1 MKFWKGIFI
10 FSLTSFFA
18 FESSAQTNTY
28 IQGSLRVGV
37 FVSNPCNGSNNGF
50 IRFTVL
56 QTSDGQPGILQV
68 ILPAT
73 GGNPNFFGPQLIPVG
88 SSFVFNSGV
97 GLPADSYDFIII
109 DTPNTDIINTFGP
122 APPVLLT
129 SLPNLVVNEVTRI
142 DNSSCLTPNGSVIA
156 SVSGGS
162 GTPALAVPGSFTYT
176 WTSNNGIAGLP
187 LTGIYD
193 GTTNLDLAVQLS
205 LAGLPGGTYT
215 LNILDNYSS
224 CFQSRNFIIT
234 DPSPTLFNIISGSG
248 TACFGSNFTIT
259 LDGSDGAVP
268 DPGGVYEIQRNGSP
282 TGLTFPGTGAGPFN
296 MNFSTV
302 GFTNGDVL
310 TVRASNGFCTPR
322 LMSGSITLGIAS
334 SPTEATLSGTATICS
349 GQSTNLSVAITG
361 GTAPFSF
368 TIIGLGLISGYASGA
383 PISVSPLSTTIYT
396 LSGNVTDANG
406 CTVTGIGTAPIT
418 VNPTPTA
425 TISALPTTLC
435 AGNSSTLT
443 FSLTGTSPF
452 NVSYSDGTSSFN
464 LSGISNGHTVL
475 VTPPVTRNYTITAI
489 SDASGCIGTP
499 GSNFTIT
506 VNQPPTV
513 AELIGTAN
521 ICSGQSTNL
530 TVNITDGTPPYNFTI
545 ANVGAIGGYTSG
557 SAIAVSPATTT
568 SYSILGNV
576 TDANGCFVVGSGLAI
591 VTVNPL
597 PTAAIVSSP
606 GTVCSGGSST
616 LTFNLTG
623 TAPFNVSYTDGTSTF
638 NLTGISTDHTV
649 VVSPTSTTSYA
660 ITSISDATTCTGLSG
675 SSTTVTVNPTPTS
688 AVLSGSGPIC
698 SGGTANLFVNIT
710 SGTAPFTFNITNL
723 GPVASYISGNPIPVN
738 PSTSTSYTLSGTV
751 TDANGC
757 SVAGSGTFLVI
768 VNPTPIASLSSSPG
782 ILCSSGS
789 STLTFTLTGT
799 APFNVSYSDGTT
811 NFDLTGI
818 SSGHTVSIS
827 PTVTTTYTVTSV
839 SDATSCVGVGG
850 SSATVTVNPSPTSA
864 ILSGSSTI
872 CAGGTGNILVT
883 INGGVGPYNFTIA
896 GLGLITS
903 YVSGTLIPVTPA
915 TTTAYSITGLVT
927 DTNGCTVTGS
937 GTATVTANPLPTA
950 SVSGGGTV
958 CFGTPLPNVTFTFTG
973 TAPFNFTWSDGVV
986 LTTVNNHPSS
996 TFTITNAAVGTYSV
1010 TALTDLNGCA
1020 ATSLGTPTSV
1030 IENAA
1035 IASAT
1040 LIGGATICN
1049 GQSTNLAVTIVGGTS
1064 PYSFTIAGLGL
1075 VSNYTS
1081 GTNIPVTTSS
1091 TTTYTISGSITD
1103 ANGCVATGSG
1113 TALVTVN
1120 EAPNA
1125 SVSGSPSP
1133 ICPSST
1139 YTLTFSLTGTA
1150 PFNVSYSDGTTTF
1163 NLAGILNG
1171 HTVNLNPTVST
1182 TYTITSVTD
1191 GTTCPGTV
1199 SGPAATA
1206 TVNPSITSAVLS
1218 GTATICAG
1226 ATSNLA
1232 VTIVGGTP
1240 PYNFTIT
1247 GFGSVTNYTS
1257 DTPIP
1262 VTPGSTTTYSLTGL
1276 VTDAN
1281 SCTVAGSGNA
1291 TLSVNPIPSSIA
1303 PGTDTW
1309 IADVYN
1315 DAGNAVVPYQ
1325 NGVNYSP
1332 ATYRGF
1338 ITETDIAGFGSSTY
1352 NSSTDAFD
1360 LNFENSIPLA
1370 GTNVCGSYLN
1380 NYSLRFQMQKTFT
1393 AGVYTF
1399 NLISD
1404 DGVRF
1409 FVDGV
1414 AMTLSPANSFSDH
1427 LYTPYTSAAICLTAG
1442 VHNLVIEYY
1451 ENVGVSRLT
1460 FDYSSVSVPVP
1471 SVSIS
1476 ASPGTTVCVGTT
1488 VTFTAIPTNGG
1499 SSPGY
1504 QWIKNGLN
1512 VGTNSSSYADA
1523 TLITGDVVSVA
1534 MTSSLSCVT
1543 STPAVSNL
1551 ITMTVDPVPLAPT
1564 VSPISYCQGAIVGPL
1579 TATGTSLLWYSLATG
1594 GLGSATAPTPSTTTP
1609 GVTSFYV
1616 SQTVS
1621 GCESPRAQLDVT
1633 INSLPSA
1640 PGVSNVSYC
1649 VGDAATALTATGTGL
1664 LWYSASTGGTGSS
1677 TAPTP
1682 STSSTGTTSFFVSQT
1697 VSGCESPRAQ
1707 LDVTV
1712 IGPPTNS
1719 LTVVPSISNLCTG
1732 GSTTI
1737 DVFGTQVGVSYQLRI
1752 GTTNQGLSVA
1762 GTGGTISLST
1772 GSLAATTIFNVLA
1785 TQGSCSAQLAATP
1798 TVTVGGS
1805 LNAGVAVTFP
1815 SGFCSPAS
1823 AIINVAS
1830 ENGVT
1835 YQLIDNGTNTLVG
1848 SSVLGDG
1855 TAIGLPTGVLSVTTT
1870 FRILA
1875 TGSTCSLNL
1884 NTNPTLTAI
1893 VTPLVN
1899 LPVTGP
1905 SAPICPNTA
1914 ATITVD
1920 NSEIGVVYQLSTG
1933 LSFSGSAVNG
1943 TGGQISLVS
1952 ANLNATTTLSVLAT
1966 RGSCATLLTNT
1977 ASVTVRPVGD
1987 PLCGGGISCG
1997 AFIITPIYSGGP
2009 DVITRP
2015 PCANQD
2021 KGKLVF
2027 SVNLFPSGSSNFRF
2041 TLSKLNDP
2049 LFVAQT
2055 SLGAGP
2061 FVFDNLSPGDY
2072 QYKVE
2077 DLISGNSCGP
2087 TGNDFSLKVQS
2098 NVNAVA
2104 DPLSLKDATC
2114 FGIANG
2120 QAKLTITGGNPP
2132 YEYSVNGGVSYIGG
2146 LVSGNTIANL
2156 PPNGTYNILVRD
2168 DATDA
2173 CPATVPVT
2181 VNNANPAITVAPP
2194 TITDATCAN
2203 NDGAIAIGTIAGGVG
2218 PYTFRFDSVAYATL
2232 PTGSKFSNLTGGT
2245 HRFTVIDNVGCE
2257 KYFKYVVNFPGFV
2270 NTTSP
2275 VLTQPDC
2282 AGQGANGTIAFT
2294 ILSAGTFTVG
2304 YTTDP
2309 IAQPTTFVNYGT
2321 LNILLQGLSKGD
2333 YYVWIK
2339 PNTAACATKLAVQTI
2354 TGSITQVSFAAPQ
2367 LNCNAGLPE
2376 IRITNI
2382 KAAAGSV
2389 TIQITKKGL
2398 VTPDRTIILP
2408 TVPAGSLYVIK
2419 GNELPSTKGDY
2430 TINILQTQG
2439 TCTVASSSY
2448 DFTYNG
2454 VLAVSVQNIKSS
2466 YPDLPTGGFD
2476 LINFT
2481 GGQKPYFVTIRFDS
2495 ASNPQINPLDF
2506 SPRTEEVTEFNNSLQ
2521 FIKNYKALHA
2531 GRYHLTVNEDQ
2542 GCSLEFDVRVPL
2554 DFSFDPN
2561 SIPNVFTPNGDGS
2574 NETFYIRNIPPDTQ
2588 VNISNRWGAEV
2599 FSSKSYQNNWTG
2611 DNYPDGVY
2619 FYRISTSGNT
2629 FTGWV
2634 EIIRGR

>member
-1 MKFWKGIFI
+1 
-10 FSLTSFFA
+10 
-18 FESSAQTNTY
+18 
-28 IQGSLRVGV
+28 
-37 FVSNPCNGSNNGF
+37 
-50 IRFTVL
+50 
-56 QTSDGQPGILQV
+56 
-68 ILPAT
+68 
-73 GGNPNFFGPQLIPVG
+73 
-88 SSFVFNSGV
+88 
-97 GLPADSYDFIII
+97 
-109 DTPNTDIINTFGP
+109 
-122 APPVLLT
+122 
-129 SLPNLVVNEVTRI
+129 LVT
-142 DNSSCLTPNGSVIA
+142 
-156 SVSGGS
+156 
-162 GTPALAVPGSFTYT
+162 
-176 WTSNNGIAGLP
+176 
-187 LTGIYD
+187 
-193 GTTNLDLAVQLS
+193 
-205 LAGLPGGTYT
+205 
-215 LNILDNYSS
+215 
-224 CFQSRNFIIT
+224 
-234 DPSPTLFNIISGSG
+234 
-248 TACFGSNFTIT
+248 
-259 LDGSDGAVP
+259 
-268 DPGGVYEIQRNGSP
+268 
-282 TGLTFPGTGAGPFN
+282 
-296 MNFSTV
+296 
-302 GFTNGDVL
+302 
-310 TVRASNGFCTPR
+310 
-322 LMSGSITLGIAS
+322 
-334 SPTEATLSGTATICS
+334 
-349 GQSTNLSVAITG
+349 
-361 GTAPFSF
+361 
-368 TIIGLGLISGYASGA
+368 GYAAGT
-383 PISVSPLSTTIYT
+383 PISVSPLTTTTYT
-396 LSGNVTDANG
+396 LIGNVTDANG
-406 CTVTGIGTAPIT
+406 CTVTGTGTASVT

-425 TISALPTTLC
+425 TISALPATLC

-443 FSLTGTSPF
+443 FNLTGTSPF
-452 NVSYSDGTSSFN
+452 NVSYSDGASSFN

-475 VTPPVTRNYTITAI
+475 VTPLVTRNYTITAI

-499 GSNFTIT
+499 GSNVTIT

-513 AELIGTAN
+513 AELIGTAT

-530 TVNITDGTPPYNFTI
+530 SVNITDGTPPYNFTI
-545 ANVGAIGGYTSG
+545 ANFGPIGGYTTG

-591 VTVNPL
+591 VTVNPR
-597 PTAAIVSSP
+597 PAAAIVSSP

-638 NLTGISTDHTV
+638 NLTGISTNHTV

-660 ITSISDATTCTGLSG
+660 ITNISDATTCTGLPG

-698 SGGTANLFVNIT
+698 PGGTANLFVNIT
-710 SGTAPFTFNITNL
+710 SGTAPFTFNITNF
-723 GPVASYISGNPIPVN
+723 GPVANYISGSPIPVS
-738 PSTSTSYTLSGTV
+738 PATSTSYTLSGTV

-757 SVAGSGTFLVI
+757 SVAGSGSFLVI
-768 VNPTPIASLSSSPG
+768 VNPTPTASISSSPG
-782 ILCSSGS
+782 TLCSGGS

-827 PTVTTTYTVTSV
+827 PTATTTYTVTSF

-864 ILSGSSTI
+864 ILSDNSAI

-883 INGGVGPYNFTIA
+883 ITGGVGPYNFTIA

-903 YVSGTLIPVTPA
+903 YVSGTPIPITPA

-927 DTNGCTVTGS
+927 DTNGCTVAGS
-937 GTATVTANPLPTA
+937 GTATVTVNPLPTA
-950 SVSGGGTV
+950 SVSGGGIV

-1010 TALTDLNGCA
+1010 TALTDQNGCA

-1030 IENAA
+1030 IENTA

-1040 LIGGATICN
+1040 LIGDATICN

-1081 GTNIPVTTSS
+1081 GTNIPVTPSS

-1103 ANGCVATGSG
+1103 ANGCGATGSG

-1191 GTTCPGTV
+1191 GTSCPGTI

-1247 GFGSVTNYTS
+1247 GFGSVTNYIS
-1257 DTPIP
+1257 NTPIP
-1262 VTPGSTTTYSLTGL
+1262 VTPVSTTTYSLSGL

-1291 TLSVNPIPSSIA
+1291 TVAVNPIPPSIA

-1315 DAGNAVVPYQ
+1315 DAGNAVIPYQ
-1325 NGVNYSP
+1325 NGVNYLP
-1332 ATYRGF
+1332 ATYRGY
-1338 ITETDIAGFGSSTY
+1338 ILEADIAGFGSSTY

-1414 AMTLSPANSFSDH
+1414 AITLSPANSFSDH
-1427 LYTPYTSAAICLTAG
+1427 SYTPYTSDAVCLTAG
-1442 VHNLVIEYY
+1442 VHSLVIEYY
-1451 ENVGVSRLT
+1451 ENIGVSRLT
-1460 FDYSSVSVPVP
+1460 FDYSSVSVPVA
-1471 SVSIS
+1471 SVSIN

-1499 SSPGY
+1499 SAPGY

-1512 VGTNSSSYADA
+1512 VGTNSSSYVDA

-1551 ITMTVDPVPLAPT
+1551 ITMTVNPVPLAPIA
-1564 VSPISYCQGAIVGPL
+1564 SPISYCQGAIAVPL
-1579 TATGTSLLWYSLATG
+1579 TATGTSLLWYLAATG
-1594 GLGSATAPTPSTTTP
+1594 GVGSATAPTPSTTTP

-1621 GCESPRAQLDVT
+1621 GCESPRAQLDVA

-1664 LWYSASTGGTGSS
+1664 LWYAASTGGTGSS

-1697 VSGCESPRAQ
+1697 VSGCESLRAQ

-1712 IGPPTNS
+1712 IGPPDNS
-1719 LTVVPSISNLCTG
+1719 LAVSASIPNLCTG

-1737 DVFGTQVGVSYQLRI
+1737 DIVGTQTGVDYQLFDGASLIGSPVAGGGNISIPTGPLTATTTFSVVATYNPANGCSPPVTLLNTATITVGGTLNAGLTVAPLLGTLCSGGFTFVRILNSEMNVNYQLRNNTGNTAVGAPFAGTGGNIDLPTGVLTTSTSFNVLATNATCSLQLTTIVNIVVLPPPNAALTIAGPSSAICPNTSTNITVANSENGVSYQLRLSPSN
-1752 GTTNQGLSVA
+1752 TNVGSPVV
-1762 GTGGTISLST
+1762 GTGGTVT
-1772 GSLAATTIFNVLA
+1772 LATPILTLNTSFNVLA
-1785 TQGSCSAQLAATP
+1785 IVGSCSAQLANTINVSLLPPGDPSCTVTGNCATVVITPLPTPATCTLSNGSIFFSISPATP
-1798 TVTVGGS
+1798 TVNNTGVKITVTGQSITNGSVARTNLNNPNFSLLPLGLYSYTIEYGDVSCTKTGFVTIDQSGTVGAPIASNIVGPKCAGS
-1805 LNAGVAVTFP
+1805 
-1815 SGFCSPAS
+1815 
-1823 AIINVAS
+1823 
-1830 ENGVT
+1830 
-1835 YQLIDNGTNTLVG
+1835 
-1848 SSVLGDG
+1848 
-1855 TAIGLPTGVLSVTTT
+1855 
-1870 FRILA
+1870 A
-1875 TGSTCSLNL
+1875 TGSIKL
-1884 NTNPTLTAI
+1884 
-1893 VTPLVN
+1893 
-1899 LPVTGP
+1899 
-1905 SAPICPNTA
+1905 
-1914 ATITVD
+1914 
-1920 NSEIGVVYQLSTG
+1920 
-1933 LSFSGSAVNG
+1933 
-1943 TGGQISLVS
+1943 
-1952 ANLNATTTLSVLAT
+1952 
-1966 RGSCATLLTNT
+1966 
-1977 ASVTVRPVGD
+1977 
-1987 PLCGGGISCG
+1987 
-1997 AFIITPIYSGGP
+1997 
-2009 DVITRP
+2009 DV
-2015 PCANQD
+2015 
-2021 KGKLVF
+2021 
-2027 SVNLFPSGSSNFRF
+2027 
-2041 TLSKLNDP
+2041 
-2049 LFVAQT
+2049 
-2055 SLGAGP
+2055 
-2061 FVFDNLSPGDY
+2061 PG
-2072 QYKVE
+2072 E
-2077 DLISGNSCGP
+2077 
-2087 TGNDFSLKVQS
+2087 TGNLLQWSL
-2098 NVNAVA
+2098 
-2104 DPLSLKDATC
+2104 D
-2114 FGIANG
+2114 GITFTNFTAGN
-2120 QAKLTITGGNPP
+2120 TITGIPSGLAPTFQRVI
-2132 YEYSVNGGVSYIGG
+2132 SVRRNASDPCFAAV
-2146 LVSGNTIANL
+2146 TI
-2156 PPNGTYNILVRD
+2156 TIQD
-2168 DATDA
+2168 
-2173 CPATVPVT
+2173 
-2181 VNNANPAITVAPP
+2181 ANPAITVAPP

-2245 HRFTVIDNVGCE
+2245 HKFTVIDNVGCE

-2275 VLTQPDC
+2275 ILTQPDC

-2382 KAAAGSV
+2382 KAAAGAM

-2506 SPRTEEVTEFNNSLQ
+2506 SPRTEEVNEFNNSLQ

-2542 GCSLEFDVRVPL
+2542 GCTLEFDVRVPL